1 MNENARPQGYL
12 QHPGTPPAGMRP
24 FVSRRPVERAHN
36 PNRTLPLPVRG
47 EVIPLPASWCYRCFQ
62 PGHIDAYR
70 CWPELRPVT
79 PKRAAQQLAMTVR
92 ELAGVPRALA
102 SWSAADEIAILDLAA
117 ELVKAAD
124 AATDAR
130 IRRGERELWEGLRLQ
145 PVRPDAGVAVERFGE
160 AGVVIEA
167 PAGWP
172 ADLIP
177 VVFDREP
184 SIVTGYPMDEWADLV
199 PLEMVE

>member
-1 MNENARPQGYL
+1 MNENARPEGYL
-12 QHPGTPPAGMRP
+12 QQPTPAAGMRP
-24 FVSRRPVERAHN
+24 FVARRPAARTHN
-36 PNRTLPLPVRG
+36 PNRTLPIPVVG
-47 EVIPLPASWCYRCFQ
+47 EVIPLPAGWCYRCFQ

-79 PKRAAQQLAMTVR
+79 PKRAAQQLAIAVR
-92 ELAGVPRALA
+92 TMAGVPLALA

-145 PVRPDAGVAVERFGE
+145 PVRPDVGTPVERFGQ
-160 AGVVIEA
+160 AGVVVEA
-167 PAGWP
+167 PADWR
-172 ADLIP
+172 ADLVP
-177 VVFDREP
+177 VVFDGEP
-184 SIVTGYPMDEWADLV
+184 SIVTGYPMDEWSDLV
-199 PLEMVE
+199 PLETVE